1 MFSLIHPFV
10 YLTCHAR
17 CRGLQQVHAHAPWP
31 VLVRYRLCL
40 ALSLVLTIASSAR
53 WEFLTSFSF
62 DWQYMS
68 GKRKFKWP
76 LVRSCRV
83 ALALIRTNAHFAD
96 LLLLGSILPSARS
109 HRNVRVFR
117 LDGLM
122 SLEN

>member
-76 LVRSCRV
+76 LVRSHRV
-83 ALALIRTNAHFAD
+83 VLAIIGANAPFAD
-96 LLLLGSILPSARS
+96 LLLLGSILPPLRP
-109 HRNVRVFR
+109 HRNVRVFCLDGFMR
-117 LDGLM
+117 LDD
-122 SLEN
+122 